1 MDIVK
6 TIAQVREVVRKARS
20 EGKTV
25 GFVPTM
31 GAIHRGHVSLM
42 EAAVSK
48 CDFVVVSIF
57 VNPTQFG
64 PGEDLD
70 KYPRDIKAD
79 AEKCRA
85 ADVDL
90 IFAPEASEMYP
101 DKLISWVEVEKLTD
115 KLCGRSRQGHFKGV
129 TTVCAKL
136 FNIVLP
142 DIAFFG
148 QKDAQ
153 QAIVIKRMVKD
164 LNMPLVIEVC
174 PTVREKNG
182 LAVSS
187 RNQYLSEDEK
197 KQAALIYQS
206 LQKCDQ
212 LVKKGET
219 NSEKLVEAMIGK
231 LAESPCIRVEYI
243 NIVDIDTV
251 ADIARVS
258 DQALVAIAVKL
269 GNTRLIDNIILDT
282 TG

>member
-20 EGKTV
+20 DGKTI

-31 GAIHRGHVSLM
+31 GALHLGHVSLM

-70 KYPRDIKAD
+70 KYPRDIEAN

-164 LNMPLVIEVC
+164 LNMPLAIEVC

-197 KQAALIYQS
+197 EQAALIYQS
-206 LQKCDQ
+206 LQKCEQ
-212 LVKKGET
+212 LVKEGET
-219 NSEKLVEAMIGK
+219 NSEKLVEAMVGK
-231 LAESPCIRVEYI
+231 LAESSCIRVEYI

-251 ADIARVS
+251 ADIALVS
-258 DQALVAIAVKL
+258 GQALAAIAVKL
-269 GNTRLIDNIILDT
+269 GGTRLIDNIILDT

>member
-6 TIAQVREVVRKARS
+6 TIAQVREVVRKARGD
-20 EGKTV
+20 GKTI

-31 GAIHRGHVSLM
+31 GALHGGHVSLM
-42 EAAVSK
+42 EAAGNK

-70 KYPRDIKAD
+70 KYPRDIEAD

-90 IFAPEASEMYP
+90 IFAPEAGEMYP

-115 KLCGRSRQGHFKGV
+115 KLCGRSREGHFKGV

-153 QAIVIKRMVKD
+153 QAIVIKRMVTD
-164 LNMPLVIEVC
+164 LNMPLVIKVC
-174 PTVREKNG
+174 PTAREQSG
-182 LAVSS
+182 LAISS

-197 KQAALIYQS
+197 KQAALIYAS
-206 LQKCDQ
+206 LQKCEQ
-212 LVKKGET
+212 LVKEGET
-219 NSEKLVEAMIGK
+219 NSEKLIEAMIGK
-231 LAESPCIRVEYI
+231 LAESPCIIVEYI
-243 NIVDIDTV
+243 NIVDSDTV

-258 DQALVAIAVKL
+258 GQALAAIAVKL